1 MPAAIT
7 PSYCRLFL
15 ATPDCF
21 DPVDLKDLLAAAIS
35 GGDIASLLI
44 RHQDA
49 SKLREAAIAVT
60 KIAQAAG
67 IAVLIENDIETAKTC
82 AADGVQLDGDGP
94 DFHETRELLGSDKII
109 GVFCGAERHSAMSVG
124 EAGADY
130 VAFDNTAVAGENEPI
145 AHWWARVFEV
155 PCVMIEPLAMEQAII
170 AVANKIDFICPPHS
184 MWASKQAASETVRGY
199 NAMIKETP
207 IETV

>member
-1 MPAAIT
+1 MSAAT
-7 PSYCRLFL
+7 TSSYCRLFL

-21 DPVDLKDLLAAAIS
+21 DPADLKELLAAAIS

-49 SKLREAAIAVT
+49 DKLREAAMAVT
-60 KIAQAAG
+60 QMAQAAG
-67 IAVLIENDIETAKTC
+67 IAVLIENDVETAKIC
-82 AADGVQLDGDGP
+82 GADGVQLDGAGP
-94 DFHETRELLGSDKII
+94 NLHEAREQLGSDKII
-109 GVFCGAERHSAMSVG
+109 GVFCGNERHSAMAAG

-130 VAFDNTAVAGENEPI
+130 VAFDNAAADGESEPI

-155 PCVMIEPLAMEQAII
+155 PCVVIEPLAMEQAS
-170 AVANKIDFICPPHS
+170 AGVASRVDFICPPHS
-184 MWASKQAASETVRGY
+184 MWANKQAASETVRGY